1 MAVSKDLP
9 QRLFATNRMPSVRRS
24 HARDGGTAGHF
35 SPYEIYDDS
44 AAFAEHL
51 KADHYRQFDAAVTL
65 FVVAKKVVRLSLVKP
80 NSKP

>member
-1 MAVSKDLP
+1 
-9 QRLFATNRMPSVRRS
+9 MPE
-24 HARDGGTAGHF
+24 DGGTAGHF